1 MFVQPGRKESNLHT
15 TASKAAGLPL
25 ADTRVSFVKRVPCRS
40 RTDLTG
46 LEVQDLCRSA
56 NGTFEKAPAVGFEP
70 TLISLTGRRLTK
82 LATPEYSVRM
92 VGFEPT
98 ISCSRST
105 RSSQA
110 FPHPDKRRASSENR
124 TRNSSLARRWVTTTP
139 WTPFV
144 GSTKLS
150 QIKSTAT
157 NAMRRCPESN
167 SRNRF
172 TKTASFH

>member
-1 MFVQPGRKESNLHT
+1 MFLQPGRKESNLHT

-25 ADTRVSFVKRVPCRS
+25 ADTRVSIVKRVPCRS

-56 NGTFEKAPAVGFEP
+56 NGTLKKAPAVGIEP

-82 LATPEYSVRM
+82 LATPEYLVRM

-105 RSSQA
+105 RKKATRRQT

-150 QIKSTAT
+150 KIKST
-157 NAMRRCPESN
+157 E
-167 SRNRF
+167 
-172 TKTASFH
+172 

>member
-1 MFVQPGRKESNLHT
+1 MLNISTGDRNRTCEPLVQSQTQRPTVATPEYLFVCGLSFQLVIQKPYRQARCLSHRPGRKESNLHT

-25 ADTRVSFVKRVPCRS
+25 GDTRVSFVKRVPCRS

-105 RSSQA
+105 RPEKTTPCQA
-110 FPHPDKRRASSENR
+110 FPHPDN
-124 TRNSSLARRWVTTTP
+124 
-139 WTPFV
+139 
-144 GSTKLS
+144 
-150 QIKSTAT
+150 
-157 NAMRRCPESN
+157 
-167 SRNRF
+167 
-172 TKTASFH
+172 